1 MKGGEEMIKKAL
13 IFSLVVIM
21 TLVASVNPVSAQE
34 DTEKTDNTQTTETQK
49 HSKCKREKKQE
60 TSEPENAIGKDA
72 AKEKALTDAGLS
84 TDQIKKIKARV
95 SSAEDGT
102 VIYKVGFVFEGQ
114 KYSYQIDALT
124 GAIISKSNEEF
135 TKKAF
140 KAKEKPAG
148 KQKEKSSD
156 SSTSEPTL

>member
-1 MKGGEEMIKKAL
+1 MIKKAL

-34 DTEKTDNTQTTETQK
+34 DTDKTDNTQTTETQK

-60 TSEPENAIGKDA
+60 TAEPENAIGKDA
-72 AKEKALTDAGLS
+72 AKEKALTDARLS
-84 TDQIKKIKARV
+84 ANQIKKIKARV

-114 KYSYQIDALT
+114 KCSYQIDALT

-140 KAKEKPAG
+140 NAKEKPAG
-148 KQKEKSSD
+148 KQKDTGSD
-156 SSTSEPTL
+156 TSTSEPTL